1 MTSSIIEITENEY
14 LIKLNRHTFDL
25 SLIRNILRMVEVS
38 NPTEYDYDGTSDGY
52 TSSLENQSSEPGY
65 FSSLDEK

>member
-38 NPTEYDYDGTSDGY
+38 NPAEEDYDMADRYISPAQ
-52 TSSLENQSSEPGY
+52 NQSSEPGY